1 MKNTLKTTFAKTK
14 AKKFS
19 VFLLFIVVINHKN
32 SIAQPPIDQKMPNL
46 QEHSL
51 KGKWNWVFLD
61 TGASHKMY
69 IDNVQHYQTHSD
81 ASGTIESLEEQCPIQ
96 LIVYNA
102 AKTQLISNKGNVN
115 INHDGHV
122 IINATCK
129 NASVLAMGYGLSSKI
144 GSILGRSDTK
154 IVGEDKLI
162 KQPFVISR
170 TE

>member
-1 MKNTLKTTFAKTK
+1 MKNTLKTTFTKTK

-19 VFLLFIVVINHKN
+19 TLLLFLVISHKN
-32 SIAQPPIDQKMPNL
+32 SVAQPPIDPKIPNL

-69 IDNVQHYQTHSD
+69 IDDVQHYQTHSD
-81 ASGTIESLEEQCPIQ
+81 ASGTIESLEEQCPIK
-96 LIVYNA
+96 LTVYNA
-102 AKTQLISNKGNVN
+102 AKTQFISNKGNVN

-144 GSILGRSDTK
+144 GSILGRSDIK

-162 KQPFVISR
+162 QQPFVISR